1 MNPRTDNIVDQV
13 LASFVILYFLALA
26 LVLCAGCAVIP
37 PGHPVAAYS
46 LINFAPSVK
55 LQIGGSD
62 ARVDVNNEQSGEGH
76 TITKETP
83 IDARVEAATSLE
95 AQGIP

>member
-1 MNPRTDNIVDQV
+1 MNQRTHPVVDSV
-13 LASFVILYFLALA
+13 LLLLLMILLATVML
-26 LVLCAGCAVIP
+26 LQQGCAVVP
-37 PGHPVAAYS
+37 PGRTVAAYS

-62 ARVDVNNEQSGEGH
+62 ARVDVNNEQTGDKNS
-76 TITKETP
+76 ITKETP
-83 IDARVEAATSLE
+83 IQARVDAATSLE